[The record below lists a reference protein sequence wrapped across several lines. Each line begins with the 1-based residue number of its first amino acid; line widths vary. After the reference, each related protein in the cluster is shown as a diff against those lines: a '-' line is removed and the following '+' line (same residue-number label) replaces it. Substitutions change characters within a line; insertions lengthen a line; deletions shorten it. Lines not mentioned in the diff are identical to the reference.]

1 MHKVRADPLAA
12 RLTERTRSRR
22 AEFPGRT
29 RSQRADSPCS
39 SSQSGQTHQARALK
53 AGTMSSRR
61 PRQTAPLTHPPHH
74 PPPARP
80 PNHPSSP
87 TRPPLGFFLLG
98 QDVVGDVEDAGGG
111 SVAHKTLGRCRIV
124 FQGALLA
131 EIVLASGDHGI
142 RDIGPGAAAG
152 EAGERQAVVVA
163 AGARLGAA
171 LALLGRRP
179 LLGRSLGL
187 LLPLLLLLPGL
198 KTSWW
203 GSGWG
208 GWGN

>member
-1 MHKVRADPLAA
+1 
-12 RLTERTRSRR
+12 
-22 AEFPGRT
+22 
-29 RSQRADSPCS
+29 
-39 SSQSGQTHQARALK
+39 
-53 AGTMSSRR
+53 MSSRR

-74 PPPARP
+74 LPPAHP
-80 PNHPSSP
+80 PTHPSSP

-111 SVAHKTLGRCRIV
+111 GVAHKTLGRCRIV

-131 EIVLASGDHGI
+131 KIVLASGDHGI